1 MRPFNSAICLLIL
14 FNFTLAIVS
23 SNDDGQWKK
32 EDLPREEAM
41 DEDEPLAPAPPTKN
55 SDHRT
60 KKSFDLN
67 STETNSKE
75 QPIDEKKL
83 DDLKKAFA
91 DSTTK
96 DAGANDSRPTNETM
110 GRSSANYGLDELVN
124 PKDDKEG
131 RIMNADDELVLE
143 KPRMNIQGFIP
154 VVGLAGAALGSA
166 AVLNSA
172 QKRQRDSHQRVY
184 SSSDHSFVERF
195 SSRPNY
201 MPLGP
206 SQFNPASLISQ
217 QNQYQAT
224 RFGQP
229 PRSERR
235 RFSSTLQNLASSLTG
250 SVNKLTKR
258 KQVVDY
264 SSFAQE
270 CICVPFYMCR
280 SGFIEQTAKNQP
292 GAGQTFQMRE
302 YNQYRDQSFYE
313 KQLHEAQAEL
323 NKYYSPNQIA
333 ELLAG
338 LNQQERSPQ
347 AAVQTGGS
355 SAGEQYQ
362 ESQRNYATINSNSN
376 SADSSSDLELPI
388 NERSIDGKQ
397 NTHFLDSAN
406 GVSSSH

>member
-1 MRPFNSAICLLIL
+1 MRLFNSAICLLIL

-41 DEDEPLAPAPPTKN
+41 DEDEPLVPPTKN
-55 SDHRT
+55 SDRT

-67 STETNSKE
+67 SNETTSKE

-83 DDLKKAFA
+83 DDLR
-91 DSTTK
+91 S
-96 DAGANDSRPTNETM
+96 ANDSRPTNETM
-110 GRSSANYGLDELVN
+110 GRSSASYGLDELVN

-201 MPLGP
+201 MPLGS
-206 SQFNPASLISQ
+206 SQFNPANLINQ
-217 QNQYQAT
+217 HQNQYQTT

-229 PRSERR
+229 PRPERR

-323 NKYYSPNQIA
+323 NKYYSPTQIA
-333 ELLAG
+333 ELMAG

-347 AAVQTGGS
+347 AAVQTVGS
-355 SAGEQYQ
+355 SGEQYQ
-362 ESQRNYATINSNSN
+362 ESQRNYATINSNTNSN
-376 SADSSSDLELPI
+376 SESSSSSDLELPI

-397 NTHFLDSAN
+397 NTHFMDSAN
-406 GVSSSH
+406 GVS